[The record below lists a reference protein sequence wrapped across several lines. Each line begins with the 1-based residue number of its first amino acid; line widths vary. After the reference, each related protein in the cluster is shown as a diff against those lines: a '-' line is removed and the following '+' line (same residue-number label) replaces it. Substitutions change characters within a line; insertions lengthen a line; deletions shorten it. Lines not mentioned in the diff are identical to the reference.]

1 MYIILLI
8 VVFSQ
13 NQNPLCQLNI
23 TSQPTIELT
32 SSISTDPDNIV
43 HICPG
48 EDVHFN
54 CSIIQ
59 SNAPLI
65 TWAVNETTSQLI
77 GNEVVHAIFNG
88 YDNVEAVLN
97 VFDGCEGDTYVLK
110 SKLSIT
116 NYSHPTTKIACSAEN
131 EHNSES
137 LTAQKIGKN
146 NLLQSFQSD

>member
-13 NQNPLCQLNI
+13 NPLCQLNI
-23 TSQPTIELT
+23 TSPPTIELT
-32 SSISTDPDNIV
+32 SSISTDPGNIV

-54 CSIIQ
+54 CTIIQ
-59 SNAPLI
+59 SNVPLT

-77 GNEVVHAIFNG
+77 GNETVNAIFNG
-88 YDNVEAVLN
+88 YDNTEAVLN
-97 VFDGCEGDTYVLK
+97 VFDGCEGETYVLE

-116 NYSHPTTKIACSAEN
+116 NYSYPTTKIACSAEN
-131 EHNSES
+131 ELNSES

-146 NLLQSFQSD
+146 NLL